1 MSQTVRNAEMLE
13 ETDKTGPVLEDLLN
27 QVQEQARMLEDPP
40 VCHKEDLFKDKLG
53 EGQCKIVDESLQ
65 LANTMLHHAPP
76 NTEPGPPRIP
86 GKNYLQFVK

>member
-27 QVQEQARMLEDPP
+27 QVQEQAQMLEDPP

-65 LANTMLHHAPP
+65 LANTVLNQTLNLDHPAYLV
-76 NTEPGPPRIP
+76 RIISD
-86 GKNYLQFVK
+86 V